1 MTQPKPK
8 LDGSDK
14 GESGVAQ
21 PLPSRA
27 HAREGGDAPDL
38 TEAPT
43 LTDAEVSAANAA
55 YQVRFK
61 RVDELVPYARNS
73 RTHSDEQV
81 AQLAASMVEFG
92 FVGSILADDK
102 GIVAGHGR
110 VMAARQLYAAGK
122 RLKAPNGA
130 LIPKG
135 CVPWV
140 DCTGWTDAQRKA
152 FVIWDNRSAELAGWN
167 RDLLRIEFDDL
178 AALDFNL
185 DLTGF
190 DAGAIDA
197 LFKTEEASTPE
208 ADADPALDEP
218 EAPTVIQC
226 PSCQHQF
233 SVLKEVDAKK
243 PSKRKKAA

>member
-1 MTQPKPK
+1 MTKPEEK
-8 LDGSDK
+8 TEVE
-14 GESGVAQ
+14 GEASTAS
-21 PLPSRA
+21 LPSHA
-27 HAREGGDAPDL
+27 HARAGESD
-38 TEAPT
+38 APT

-73 RTHSDEQV
+73 RTHSDAQV

-92 FVGSILADDK
+92 FVGAILADEK

-130 LIPKG
+130 LIPAG
-135 CVPWV
+135 CVPFV
-140 DCTGWTDAQRKA
+140 DCTGWTEAQRKA

-167 RDLLRIEFDDL
+167 RDMLRIEFDDL
-178 AALDFNL
+178 KALDFNL

-197 LFKTEEASTPE
+197 MFKVEPPE
-208 ADADPALDEP
+208 GEGEDEPAIDEP

-226 PSCQHQF
+226 PSCQHKF

-243 PSKRKKAA
+243 GKRKKAA

>member
-1 MTQPKPK
+1 MTTPKEK
-8 LDGSDK
+8 QTAKADAST
-14 GESGVAQ
+14 EA
-21 PLPSRA
+21 LPSHA
-27 HAREGGDAPDL
+27 HARAGESD
-38 TEAPT
+38 APT

-73 RTHSDEQV
+73 RTHSDAQV

-92 FVGSILADDK
+92 FVGAILADEK

-110 VMAARQLYAAGK
+110 VMAARTLYSAGK

-130 LIPKG
+130 LIPAG

-167 RDLLRIEFDDL
+167 NDLLRIEFDDL
-178 AALDFNL
+178 KALDFNL

-190 DAGAIDA
+190 DSGAIDT
-197 LFKTEEASTPE
+197 LFKTEAGSAPD
-208 ADADPALDEP
+208 ADADPAIDEP
-218 EAPTVIQC
+218 EAPTIIQC
-226 PSCQHQF
+226 PACQHQF

-243 PSKRKKAA
+243 GKRKKAA

>member
-1 MTQPKPK
+1 MTQPKQKPEVE
-8 LDGSDK
+8 
-14 GESGVAQ
+14 GEASTAS
-21 PLPSRA
+21 LPSHA
-27 HAREGGDAPDL
+27 HARAGKSDA
-38 TEAPT
+38 T

-61 RVDELVPYARNS
+61 RVDDLVAYARNS
-73 RTHSDEQV
+73 RTHSDAQV

-92 FVGSILADDK
+92 FVGAILADEK

-130 LIPKG
+130 LIPAG

-140 DCTGWTDAQRKA
+140 DCTGWTEAQRKA
-152 FVIWDNRSAELAGWN
+152 FVIWDNRSAELAGWD
-167 RDLLRIEFDDL
+167 RDMLRIEFDDL
-178 AALDFNL
+178 KALDFNL

-190 DAGAIDA
+190 DPGAIDA
-197 LFKTEEASTPE
+197 MFKSEEGG
-208 ADADPALDEP
+208 ADADDEPAIDEP

-243 PSKRKKAA
+243 PAKRKKAA

>member
-1 MTQPKPK
+1 MTQPTEKTK
-8 LDGSDK
+8 TKAKAEAST
-14 GESGVAQ
+14 EV
-21 PLPSRA
+21 LPSHA
-27 HAREGGDAPDL
+27 HARAGKTD
-38 TEAPT
+38 EAP

-61 RVDELVPYARNS
+61 RVDDLVAYVRNS
-73 RTHSDEQV
+73 RTHSDAQV

-92 FVGSILADDK
+92 FVGAILADEK

-110 VMAARQLYAAGK
+110 VMAARHLYAAGK
-122 RLKAPNGA
+122 RLKSPNGA
-130 LIPKG
+130 VIPAG
-135 CVPWV
+135 CVPFV
-140 DCTGWTDAQRKA
+140 DCTGWSEAQRKA

-167 RDLLRIEFDDL
+167 RDMLRIEFDDL

-190 DAGAIDA
+190 DSGAIDA
-197 LFKTEEASTPE
+197 MFKGDDAEEGGAGGDE
-208 ADADPALDEP
+208 PAVDEP

-243 PSKRKKAA
+243 PAKRRKAA